1 MNGRCK
7 LRYLLLFTLAATL
20 LLGGCSSA
28 PASTPEPTLA
38 WTPIPTQARIQ
49 PAQPSGSTGANVE
62 APSQEN
68 CTNDAEFVEDL
79 TIPDL
84 TVVEPGSELD
94 KRWLVRNSGSCDWTA
109 GYRLMNVGGEGFEG
123 AGEIALFPARAGASA
138 EVRVVLLA
146 PQDPGEHI
154 SRWQARSPD
163 GQPFGDEV
171 YLYIIVPTPT
181 PAPSPTSN

>member
-1 MNGRCK
+1 MNERSK
-7 LRYLLLFTLAATL
+7 LCHLLLFTLALTL
-20 LLGGCSSA
+20 SLGACSST

-38 WTPIPTQARIQ
+38 WTPLPTQAQPQ
-49 PAQPSGSTGANVE
+49 PALPSGSSDSNNGV
-62 APSQEN
+62 PSLAN

-84 TVVEPGSELD
+84 TVVAPGSELD

-123 AGEIALFPARAGASA
+123 VDEIALFPARAGASA

-146 PQDPGEHI
+146 PQEPGEHI

-171 YLYIIVPTPT
+171 FLYIIVPTPT